1 MAPFQ
6 PPILWPFEADTA
18 VYCVQ
23 YDKQSEPPLRIP
35 AVVLWVRGTSASVQR
50 ADKTRIT
57 STRLRNLALRGY
69 CAVCP
74 APAIVIAGQLVCSK
88 CQAPAVDAPPPDDL
102 VFRWFPLDEY
112 HASLLMRRA
121 FEHPGWSYKAVSLA
135 ATDTTRDAEK
145 AMLERLGLSMLYAGS
160 NQHSIQGEVR
170 MRRLMGLYAALGD
183 DAAFLATYGDLS
195 RLQACPAPPRSD
207 RRPLFVDREDSFLH
221 HLMDRVEDE
230 EIHTFSVI
238 RPADDNEP
246 DSNTSSALDVW
257 LDEQFRRA
265 A

>member
-1 MAPFQ
+1 MTIFQ
-6 PPILWPFEADTA
+6 PPTLWPFEPDTA

-35 AVVLWVRGTSASVQR
+35 AVVLWVRGTRASVQR

-57 STRLRNLALRGY
+57 STRLRRLALRGY

-74 APAIVIAGQLVCSK
+74 APAMIIAGQLVCSK

-102 VFRWFPLDEY
+102 VLRWFPLAEY
-112 HASLLMRRA
+112 HSGLLMRRS
-121 FEHPGWSYKAVSLA
+121 FEHPGWSYTAVSHA
-135 ATDTTRDAEK
+135 AVDTMQHAYAE
-145 AMLERLGLSMLYAGS
+145 MLERLGLPWLYVSGNGQTAR
-160 NQHSIQGEVR
+160 EEY
-170 MRRLMGLYAALGD
+170 RLFELMHLYAAMND
-183 DAAFLATYGDLS
+183 DRAFLATYRDLS

-207 RRPLFVDREDSFLH
+207 RRPLVVDWEDSFLL
-221 HLMDRVEDE
+221 HLMDRRPPE
-230 EIHTFSVI
+230 EEEETHA
-238 RPADDNEP
+238 RPVDDQP
-246 DSNTSSALDVW
+246 DTDHSTDLDRW